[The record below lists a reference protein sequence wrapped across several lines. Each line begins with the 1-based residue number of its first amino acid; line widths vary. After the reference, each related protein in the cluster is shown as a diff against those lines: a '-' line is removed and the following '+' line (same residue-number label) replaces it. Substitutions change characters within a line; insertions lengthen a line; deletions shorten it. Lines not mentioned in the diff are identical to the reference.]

1 MKELHPKAY
10 DLLSRVRV
18 PSHAAGEPGALYT
31 PFPAS
36 GYPVLRHDAGGLD
49 GGTFGGVVHEGIEA
63 AVGGEGDSRSE
74 LVQVRWNN
82 DDRSVMRGLK
92 ADVVEEWYD
101 AVRLWN
107 KCLTSPDSEYWVQLQ
122 PGTAV
127 GAFFFFFFSFYFF
140 SPFLFFFVYPL
151 IIHNLVINNHR
162 VLHGRSAFDG
172 KRRMCGAYIGV
183 DEYRS
188 KLAVLRERFEGSS
201 VADAVNPIVGTD
213 STLAAAA
220 TAEEEAP
227 VMESGAGRSVW
238 SEAL

>member
-49 GGTFGGVVHEGIEA
+49 GGALGVGHEGTEA
-63 AVGGEGDSRSE
+63 AVGGEGVDRGE

-101 AVRLWN
+101 AVKLWN
-107 KCLTSPDSEYWVQLQ
+107 KCLTSSDSEYWVQLQ

-127 GAFFFFFFSFYFF
+127 GALISFIPFYFF
-140 SPFLFFFVYPL
+140 ISSFVFSFAFVFL
-151 IIHNLVINNHR
+151 
-162 VLHGRSAFDG
+162 RS
-172 KRRMCGAYIGV
+172 
-183 DEYRS
+183 
-188 KLAVLRERFEGSS
+188 
-201 VADAVNPIVGTD
+201 
-213 STLAAAA
+213 STHDPQCS
-220 TAEEEAP
+220 T
-227 VMESGAGRSVW
+227 
-238 SEAL
+238 

>member
-10 DLLSRVRV
+10 NLLSRVRV

-49 GGTFGGVVHEGIEA
+49 GGTLGGVGHEGVEA
-63 AVGGEGDSRSE
+63 AVGGEGDSRGE

-107 KCLTSPDSEYWVQLQ
+107 KCLTSSDSEYWVQLQ

-127 GAFFFFFFSFYFF
+127 GALIFLIFSFYFF
-140 SPFLFFFVYPL
+140 YLFISSLVSVFLRAST
-151 IIHNLVINNHR
+151 HNPQ
-162 VLHGRSAFDG
+162 
-172 KRRMCGAYIGV
+172 
-183 DEYRS
+183 
-188 KLAVLRERFEGSS
+188 SS
-201 VADAVNPIVGTD
+201 N
-213 STLAAAA
+213 
-220 TAEEEAP
+220 
-227 VMESGAGRSVW
+227 
-238 SEAL
+238 